1 MIRLATV
8 LDLDGIEEE
17 YGQHFLYERQNG
29 AYTVFKE
36 GVYPT
41 RKDAEI
47 ALQNQA
53 LYVYELNGVI
63 VGSLILDKEQPD
75 EYSEIDW
82 PSKATPEQVNVIH
95 LLMVNPF
102 LARKGIGSALVTH
115 AIEIAKNCLCSAIR
129 LDTGEQNM
137 PAVSL
142 YKKMGFQVV
151 AFSKMKVGGAISHA
165 THLFLEKSL

>member
-8 LDLDGIEEE
+8 LDLDGIEEG
-17 YGQHFLYERQNG
+17 YSQHFLYEEQHG

-41 RKDAEI
+41 RKNAEI

-53 LYVYELNGVI
+53 LYIYELNSVI
-63 VGSLILDKEQPD
+63 AGSLILDKKQPD

-82 PSKATPEQVNVIH
+82 PSKATSEQVNVIH
-95 LLMVNPF
+95 LLMVNPL
-102 LARKGIGSALVTH
+102 LARKGIGSALINH
-115 AIEIAKNCLCSAIR
+115 AIEIAKSCSCRAIR
-129 LDTGEQNM
+129 LDTGKQNI

-142 YKKMGFQVV
+142 YKKIGFQVV
-151 AFSKMKVGGAISHA
+151 AISKIKVGGAISHA
-165 THLFLEKSL
+165 THLFLEKIL